1 MNGKLLTLKEASVL
15 TGFQLSTWRGWV
27 LCRKVP
33 FHRIGRSIRIAESDV
48 MAMIENSRIPA
59 RPVRNRGRAQ

>member
-1 MNGKLLTLKEASVL
+1 VDSKLLTLKEASEL

-27 LCRKVP
+27 LRRKVP

-48 MAMIENSRIPA
+48 VAMIQNSRIPA
-59 RPVRNRGRAQ
+59 RPERP